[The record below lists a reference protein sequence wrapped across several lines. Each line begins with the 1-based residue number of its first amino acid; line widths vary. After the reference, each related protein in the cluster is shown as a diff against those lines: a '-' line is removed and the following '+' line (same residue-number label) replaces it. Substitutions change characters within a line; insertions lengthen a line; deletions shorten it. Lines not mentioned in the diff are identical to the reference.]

1 MQIGIVDY
9 LLRVREEACF
19 YMAAQ
24 LGFECLEL
32 TAEEVA
38 NPSELLFSSM
48 RSIDE
53 LTRSSGIPVRS
64 IYGTYFLTHDLFCS
78 DDRQRQSALA
88 ALRCMVRTA
97 VHYKIPTVVVP
108 MFGASYRDE
117 RSDRVPFDLVFANVL
132 SWEEMSQTRIALKT
146 TIRPDRLKEL
156 IDRHPAHQLGVC
168 FDPANCAPLHR
179 DVAEEVRKLS
189 PRIFSVH
196 LKDRTL
202 RGESIGLGQ
211 GTLHVSSFLQAL
223 DEIGYAGPVILE
235 TPAGRSAVDS
245 ARRNLEA
252 YRRLAA

>member
-32 TAEEVA
+32 SAEEVTK
-38 NPSELLFSSM
+38 PTELLFSSI
-48 RSIDE
+48 RGIDE

-78 DDRQRQSALA
+78 DDRQRQIGLA

-97 VHYKIPTVVVP
+97 AHYKIPTVVVP
-108 MFGASYRDE
+108 MFGASYRDDD
-117 RSDRVPFDLVFANVL
+117 SDRVPFDLIFANVL
-132 SWEEMSQTRIALKT
+132 SWDEMANVRLALKT
-146 TIRPDRLKEL
+146 TIRPARLIEL
-156 IDRHPAHQLGVC
+156 MDRHAAGKLGVC
-168 FDPANCAPLHR
+168 FDPANCGPLHR
-179 DVAEEVRKLS
+179 NVCEEVRKLAG
-189 PRIFSVH
+189 RIFSVH
-196 LKDRTL
+196 LKDRTI

-211 GTLHVSSFLQAL
+211 GTLNLPEFLATLQ
-223 DEIGYAGPVILE
+223 DVGYAGPVILE

-245 ARRNLEA
+245 ARRNLETF
-252 YRRLAA
+252 RRLAA